1 MSTFVLVLS
10 VLRKLWRECL
20 QQGLNPVTDLAGS
33 LKLGMWMT
41 MMLLLALGRSS
52 CHPFQ
57 SRRAVAE
64 DAIEV
69 MLSSLLTVS
78 TQSSRQICPHMLQ
91 DGIRTPKTSHKHS
104 TTHITLCLRILG
116 DDVGEQKA

>member
-1 MSTFVLVLS
+1 MRLHYSGNTRRPAVADWMSP
-10 VLRKLWRECL
+10 EP
-20 QQGLNPVTDLAGS
+20 PVTDLAGS

-78 TQSSRQICPHMLQ
+78 TQSS
-91 DGIRTPKTSHKHS
+91 
-104 TTHITLCLRILG
+104 
-116 DDVGEQKA
+116 